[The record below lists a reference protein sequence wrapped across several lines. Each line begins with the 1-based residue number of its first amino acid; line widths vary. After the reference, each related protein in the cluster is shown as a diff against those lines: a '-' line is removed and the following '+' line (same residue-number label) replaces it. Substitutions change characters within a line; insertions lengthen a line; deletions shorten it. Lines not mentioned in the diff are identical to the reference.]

1 MEELRKKVSCSL
13 VLKVWDFPLV
23 NFWLLSPFFIPFKLM
38 KHLEYFTRL
47 KMKIQEIGV
56 M

>member
-23 NFWLLSPFFIPFKLM
+23 NFWLLSPSSIPFKLM